1 MIQGE
6 IMRTREG
13 ARLLEAREGVA
24 WRRWGPYPSDRQ
36 WGTVREDYSAGG
48 EAWTSLPHDHARSRA
63 YRWGEDALAGFGEEK
78 LRWCLGLALWNRRD
92 PILKERL
99 FGLNNAE
106 GNHGEDVKELY
117 YHLDATPTHSYMRML
132 YKYPQAAYPYERL
145 VAENRARGQDRPEFE
160 LIDTGLFDDGR
171 YFDVFVEYAKA
182 APDDILMRIRIVNR
196 GPEEAG
202 LSVLPQLWARND
214 WSWDDGVVKPSLQA
228 VSAREVR
235 AQHPN
240 LGAMRCFAESA
251 DRLLFCDN
259 ETNVGRL
266 YGEPVPGF
274 FKDGINDFIVA
285 GRADAINAEGHGT
298 KCAALHEISVAPGAE
313 HVLRLRLRPEA
324 EVGPEPAAPFADFD
338 DVFRARLEEAD
349 AFYAALQARDPD
361 PDRRSV
367 QRQALAGMIWSK
379 QFYYYN
385 VHLWLEGDATP
396 PKPPPGRGAVRN
408 GDWSHVRASDIMSMP
423 DKWEYPWFASWDLAL
438 QCPVLALVDPDFA
451 KQQILLLTREWFIHP
466 NAALPAY
473 EWSFSDANPP
483 VHAWSAWRVFEM
495 DRECNGV
502 ADHLFLRRVFNKL
515 LMNFTWWVNR
525 KDASGRNVFQ
535 GGFLGLDNIAIFD
548 RSSPLPTGGELSQ
561 SDGTAWMAMYALA
574 MLHIAVELSLQDSA
588 YEDVA
593 AKFFEHFLLIAAA
606 ESISL
611 WDEADQF
618 FYDQLGFPDGRRIAL
633 RARSMVGLI
642 PVFAVTILSGEQID
656 RLPQL
661 KAQMGWFLQN
671 RPDLA
676 GLVSHWDVPGTGD
689 TTLVS
694 LLRVHRLTQILRYM
708 LDETEFLSPHGIR
721 AVSKVHERQPYRL
734 DYQGQSYEL
743 GYWPAES
750 RSRLFGGNSNWRGPV
765 WMPVNYLLIESL
777 HRLHRY
783 YGDGLKVEC
792 PTGSGNMANL
802 HDVACELSR
811 RLVGLFT
818 RGADGRRAVHG
829 TPRTLQEDPHF
840 RDLSLFYEYFDGDT
854 GRGVGASHQ
863 TGWSGL
869 VALLIQQLSRD
880 GATR

>member
-36 WGTVREDYSAGG
+36 WGTVREDYSADG

-78 LRWCLGLALWNRRD
+78 LRWCLGLALWNRHD

-99 FGLNNAE
+99 FGLTNAE

-117 YHLDATPTHSYMRML
+117 YHLDATPTHSYLKML
-132 YKYPQAAYPYERL
+132 YKYPQRAYPYERL
-145 VAENRARGQDRPEFE
+145 LEENRSRGQDRPEFE

-182 APDDILMRIRIVNR
+182 APDDILMRVRIVNR
-196 GPEEAG
+196 GPDEAQ

-214 WSWDDGVVKPSLQA
+214 WSWSDGVARPSLQG
-228 VSAREVR
+228 VSERELH
-235 AQHPN
+235 AQHPG
-240 LGAMRCFAESA
+240 LEAMRCFVESA

-259 ETNVGRL
+259 ETNVRRL
-266 YGEPVPGF
+266 YGQSASGF
-274 FKDGINDFIVA
+274 FKDGINDFVVA
-285 GRADAINAEGHGT
+285 GDTGAINPEPRGT
-298 KCAALHEISVAPGAE
+298 KCAALHEISLAAGAE

-324 EVGPEPAAPFADFD
+324 ETAAPFDGFD
-338 DVFRARLEEAD
+338 DVFRLRIEEAD
-349 AFYAALQARDPD
+349 AFYAALQARDAD
-361 PDRRSV
+361 ADRRSV

-385 VHLWLEGDATP
+385 VHLWLEGDARP
-396 PKPPPGRGAVRN
+396 PKPPPGRGVLRN
-408 GDWSHVRASDIMSMP
+408 GDWGHVRASDIMSMP

-525 KDASGRNVFQ
+525 KDATGRNVFQ

-548 RSSPLPTGGELSQ
+548 RSAPLPTGGELSQ

-606 ESISL
+606 EGISL
-611 WDEADQF
+611 WDEQDQF
-618 FYDQLGFPDGRRIAL
+618 FYDQLGFPDGRRIPL

-642 PVFAVTILSGEQID
+642 PLFAVTILSGEQID

-661 KAQMGWFLQN
+661 KAQMGWFLEN

-689 TTLVS
+689 TTLIS
-694 LLRVHRLTQILRYM
+694 LLRAHRLTKILQYM

-721 AVSKVHERQPYRL
+721 AVSKAHERQPYRL
-734 DYQGQSYEL
+734 ECDGQDYEL

-777 HRLHRY
+777 RRLHRY

-792 PTGSGNMANL
+792 PTGSGNMASL

-818 RGADGRRAVHG
+818 RGTDGRRAVHG
-829 TPRTLQEDPHF
+829 APAILQDDPHF
-840 RDLSLFYEYFDGDT
+840 RELALFYEYFDGDT

-869 VALLIQQLSRD
+869 VALLIQQLSQETPAR
-880 GATR
+880 